1 MPGKV
6 KVKILAGRNL
16 PVMDRSSDTTDA
28 YVEIKLGNTTY
39 KTDVCR
45 KSLNPQWNSEWYKFE
60 MDDAE
65 LQDEPLQIRL
75 MDHDTYSANDSIG
88 KVYLNLNPLLLPPSS
103 DSGPPTNPKPGGS
116 TMSGWLPV
124 YDTMHGIRG
133 EVNVVVKVELFSDFN
148 KFRQSSCGVQFFF
161 SETVPYGFDVSTIHG
176 LVEELIVAGDPEYQW
191 IEKIRAPRV
200 TNESR
205 QTLFAK
211 LSGEVQRK
219 IGLKVLDLGANAVIG
234 YKQCFDLE
242 GESGIV
248 VRGLGTAVTLAK
260 GPSLHLQPP
269 LSAHPAVSSIEDT
282 CESVPFSPP
291 TPPLPSL
298 EVIISPATPKHNH
311 GSTTFVDRH
320 RIPNAARSYSSD
332 PFSYRPIKTRYCR
345 STKSLSDE
353 IIDNST
359 LKSLL
364 DQEDQ
369 RGEPSSGTQKF
380 FRAISL
386 FPKTKMKQAFKLK
399 QPRKQNPPE
408 TIAFLIKSVM
418 ESGAILDRVSE
429 SDEHADLYFD
439 DTPKL
444 KYDDGHLLPVDDFSS
459 SSSDSSLSELE
470 DASDVS
476 SINVISQTSMRSKS
490 DEEPLIESGS
500 VSDSSRTSDPSTP
513 RLRRPPTS
521 TNPIDGGTPPLSEMD
536 FIVPVSSTSSSH
548 NTTIYEETIISKE
561 GGLKLTVT
569 QPSLDSDMVD
579 DNISFN
585 YNDENNED
593 YDYDVEQ
600 TDDDSYCFDKQ
611 SVKYD
616 VSEGVLIK
624 LGQSPPHGSPK
635 FIMNYDKTDRTIK
648 LDEHLL
654 AINEHFRTTFTDQDI
669 IFPSSSKEQE
679 KMIQVINYEDDRKF
693 STDFQPFTA
702 YTNLPY
708 SSLGSIDD
716 DNNSSL
722 VVADV
727 GQSKEST
734 TVSQELVNKTVEI
747 SLGEDKTCKN
757 VRRQVSLDSDTI
769 SQTSKTSDS
778 DQKSKSIPNNDSNTV
793 INPTNSSNLLSLSNA
808 LSKHVGEPFVSPLSK
823 SCSDSKLML
832 CELASNTSSLLTP
845 LVPPSSKQ
853 DDTKPA
859 KAPQTAATSH
869 SPARLTSLSANIH
882 RRSSDSDLSI
892 TPKGNSLTGSD
903 KSSLYGGNRGFHQ
916 AFPRA
921 TILKEHLEM
930 LEYPF
935 FTMSKYPPGF
945 IIHIGGMVGARS
957 VKLIERMNNMEEPV
971 CRDSWWTEIRKEVRT
986 HCRAL
991 GCNVVLN
998 YTESTTICDD
1008 VCVLS
1013 VSGTAAVIQVRGE
1026 GGGGPN
1032 SVVFADPL
1040 EQPPLLTWH
1049 KKPAQSQPP
1058 VQAAAEKTADS
1069 EHDGSAA
1076 AANRSTRQRNLSEN
1090 VDSDAFLPC
1099 SICHVAFNHKSV
1111 SFHMELSKCINC
1123 KKKMVPDILL
1133 ASIEPPEGL
1142 PIAGRGCFIQAF
1154 EVRPKGA
1161 GRGESNAKEIS
1172 DGLPFMEFEINKQLV
1187 SKLRLSGMNAIF
1199 GLKIEVSVGERMVAA
1214 HATGTAFMVTCLPVP
1229 RVPSVAAGQA
1239 FQGNSKLAKVQQ
1251 MLHDTVKKNR
1261 DYYQLRLPSV
1271 GNQEVEQSE
1280 TVADKGENNGEGS
1293 ESEDSDEDDNA
1304 NLDPFHGNKEAFILE
1319 VDDTHEAD
1327 SISLLIDPHPPEG
1340 FHVVTIECLPNVENL
1355 EVVRNLQMFTL
1366 VWRSRLPLSY
1376 SQMPS
1381 AHFNKHF
1388 HRLLQG
1394 VYFKLRRMTPCA
1406 LASMCFKIDLP
1417 EQDELQITA
1426 VGMALGLAESES
1438 HGKKENKKKTNTI
1451 PNEGVGEMI
1460 FSLEEDQNECS
1471 PKQSKGSTA
1480 PSPTSAAT
1488 TLHPNK
1494 TGAHRSHSPLRP
1506 IRRSTHTPP
1515 KERYG
1520 VDLTPLSYV
1529 PGGRIDKYLG
1539 NLSFYFIRES
1549 TCIRE
1554 SGGQSGF
1561 VHSFLAEVLAIV
1573 RAHVTALGGNA
1584 MVAYTMSDCTLLNYP
1599 AKNHAQCLV
1608 NVSGDAVFVSYF
1620 PNE

>member
-269 LSAHPAVSSIEDT
+269 LSAHPAVSSIED
-282 CESVPFSPP
+282 
-291 TPPLPSL
+291 
-298 EVIISPATPKHNH
+298 
-311 GSTTFVDRH
+311 
-320 RIPNAARSYSSD
+320 
-332 PFSYRPIKTRYCR
+332 
-345 STKSLSDE
+345 
-353 IIDNST
+353 
-359 LKSLL
+359 
-364 DQEDQ
+364 
-369 RGEPSSGTQKF
+369 
-380 FRAISL
+380 
-386 FPKTKMKQAFKLK
+386 
-399 QPRKQNPPE
+399 
-408 TIAFLIKSVM
+408 
-418 ESGAILDRVSE
+418 
-429 SDEHADLYFD
+429 
-439 DTPKL
+439 
-444 KYDDGHLLPVDDFSS
+444 
-459 SSSDSSLSELE
+459 
-470 DASDVS
+470 
-476 SINVISQTSMRSKS
+476 
-490 DEEPLIESGS
+490 
-500 VSDSSRTSDPSTP
+500 
-513 RLRRPPTS
+513 
-521 TNPIDGGTPPLSEMD
+521 
-536 FIVPVSSTSSSH
+536 
-548 NTTIYEETIISKE
+548 
-561 GGLKLTVT
+561 
-569 QPSLDSDMVD
+569 
-579 DNISFN
+579 
-585 YNDENNED
+585 
-593 YDYDVEQ
+593 
-600 TDDDSYCFDKQ
+600 
-611 SVKYD
+611 
-616 VSEGVLIK
+616 
-624 LGQSPPHGSPK
+624 
-635 FIMNYDKTDRTIK
+635 
-648 LDEHLL
+648 
-654 AINEHFRTTFTDQDI
+654 
-669 IFPSSSKEQE
+669 
-679 KMIQVINYEDDRKF
+679 
-693 STDFQPFTA
+693 
-702 YTNLPY
+702 
-708 SSLGSIDD
+708 
-716 DNNSSL
+716 
-722 VVADV
+722 
-727 GQSKEST
+727 
-734 TVSQELVNKTVEI
+734 
-747 SLGEDKTCKN
+747 
-757 VRRQVSLDSDTI
+757 
-769 SQTSKTSDS
+769 
-778 DQKSKSIPNNDSNTV
+778 
-793 INPTNSSNLLSLSNA
+793 
-808 LSKHVGEPFVSPLSK
+808 
-823 SCSDSKLML
+823 
-832 CELASNTSSLLTP
+832 
-845 LVPPSSKQ
+845 KQ

-892 TPKGNSLTGSD
+892 TPKGIFKKRNSLTGSD